1 MKSVRKMVMIPYDQY
16 ERWKSSKEENA
27 QVNYTSF
34 TESST
39 KDKDESK
46 EPQQNNDMHTYSNEE
61 DMPEDMILMGMP
73 KAFYRKAKSLLQHI
87 KTTGQIKWNKRG
99 EVIIKGKM
107 IPNSHI
113 FDLIRDAMKEYQSF
127 KPTGKQ
133 EFYAALY
140 DSNVPTSLLHNSKR
154 LNEPQSG
161 KGEQIPPGI
170 PDIKPNKKRKKA
182 TETSVKWTKL

>member
-87 KTTGQIKWNKRG
+87 FFITIC
-99 EVIIKGKM
+99 VHFIILLRFFAL
-107 IPNSHI
+107 I
-113 FDLIRDAMKEYQSF
+113 FIF
-127 KPTGKQ
+127 CT
-133 EFYAALY
+133 
-140 DSNVPTSLLHNSKR
+140 
-154 LNEPQSG
+154 
-161 KGEQIPPGI
+161 
-170 PDIKPNKKRKKA
+170 
-182 TETSVKWTKL
+182 